1 MKIEELDFTVRT
13 YNVLKHAGIDTVE
26 QLREKTDDDLYRLR
40 NVGGS
45 VVAEIRS
52 KLGGHCLTIAD
63 KIRAMSDEEL
73 CDTIFRLI
81 YHSVDPAKWFC
92 TNKKKCGEVMDA
104 EKEIP
109 DEWCKECLLEKLR
122 EPVPA
127 TRPATMADEDK
138 QHSGLIEED

>member
-26 QLREKTDDDLYRLR
+26 QLREKTDDDLYSLR

-45 VVAEIRS
+45 VVAEIKS

-73 CDTIFRLI
+73 CDAFFQLI
-81 YHSVDPAKWFC
+81 YAVDAATWFC
-92 TNKKKCGEVMDA
+92 KCSEECGKMLDA
-104 EKEIP
+104 EEEIP
-109 DEWCKECLLEKLR
+109 DEKCKACLLAKLR
-122 EPVPA
+122 EPAGA
-127 TRPATMADEDK
+127 TKPTSMAEYEK
-138 QHSGLIEED
+138 QHSGLIEEE